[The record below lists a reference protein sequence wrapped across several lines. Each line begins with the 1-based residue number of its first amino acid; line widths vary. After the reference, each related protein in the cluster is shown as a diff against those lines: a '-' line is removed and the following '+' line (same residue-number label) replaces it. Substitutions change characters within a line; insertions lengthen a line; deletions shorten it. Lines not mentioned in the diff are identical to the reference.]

1 MGSSVDAVKSIMIVG
16 GGVAAMFS
24 ALDLVEMGIKI
35 YLVEKDQSIEG
46 HMFKLDK
53 TFPTLDCSAC
63 ILTSKMVEVVQ
74 HLISI
79 S

>member
-35 YLVEKDQSIEG
+35 YLVEKDQSIG
-46 HMFKLDK
+46 SHMIKLNK
-53 TFPTLDCSAC
+53 TFPAMDCSAR
-63 ILTSKMVEVVQ
+63 ILTSKMVEVAQ
-74 HLISI
+74 HPNMIF
-79 S
+79 